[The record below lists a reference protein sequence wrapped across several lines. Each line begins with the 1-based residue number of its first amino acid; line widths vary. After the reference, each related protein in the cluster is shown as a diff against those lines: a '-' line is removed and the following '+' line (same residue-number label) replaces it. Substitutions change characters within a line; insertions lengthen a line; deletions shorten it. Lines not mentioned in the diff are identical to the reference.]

1 MREGWARLHLERAGG
16 AGRTRGSA
24 MATVVQYERLGGPEV
39 LEVAEVP
46 DPAATAGHVV
56 VRVHAAG
63 VNPIDGKLRSGVRPS
78 GPFTG
83 PRVPGGDAA
92 GTIVEVGDG
101 VTEWTVGDEVVVRG
115 ARGAYATHLIADA
128 RQLVRKPAGV
138 TWEQAAAIGIPVSTA
153 HQALVSLGVG
163 AGETVLIHGGSGA
176 VGRAAVQLARR
187 AGATVVAT
195 ASPAQHERLRE
206 LGALPVAYGDGLLE
220 RLREAAP
227 QGYDRIL
234 DAVGTDEALETSFA
248 LIEDRSRIGT
258 IVVGGRAAELGIHGW
273 AGGNPVPLTA
283 EQNALR
289 DDAYALALGLIAD
302 GEFEVDVARTFPLAE
317 AAEAARL
324 VDSGHPGGKVLLLP

>member
-1 MREGWARLHLERAGG
+1 
-16 AGRTRGSA
+16 

-39 LEVAEVP
+39 LEVVEVP
-46 DPAATAGHVV
+46 DPQAPAGGVV

-63 VNPIDGKLRSGVRPS
+63 VNPIDGKLRSGGRPS

-92 GTIVEVGDG
+92 GTIVEVGEGVDG
-101 VTEWTVGDEVVVRG
+101 WSAGDEVVVRS
-115 ARGAYATHLIADA
+115 ARGAYATHLVADA
-128 RQLVRKPAGV
+128 AQLVRKPAGV
-138 TWEQAAAIGIPVSTA
+138 TWEQAASIGIPVSTA

-163 AGETVLIHGGSGA
+163 EGETVLVHGGSGA

-187 AGATVVAT
+187 SGATVVAT

-206 LGALPVAYGDGLLE
+206 LGATPVAYGDGLLE
-220 RLREAAP
+220 RLRAAAP

-234 DAVGTDEALETSFA
+234 DAVGSDEALETSFA
-248 LIEDRSRIGT
+248 LVDDRSRIGT
-258 IVVGGRAAELGIHGW
+258 IVVGARAAELGIQAW

-283 EQNALR
+283 EQSALR
-289 DDAYALALGLIAD
+289 DDAYGLALDLIAR
-302 GEFEVDVARTFPLAE
+302 GELEVDIARTFPLAE

-324 VDSGHPGGKVLLLP
+324 VESGHPGGKVILLP